1 MCTPFSVLQR
11 TIYGKCSASD
21 QEESICTCSAIFQ
34 QARLRTQNSVVGH
47 GNSWLRKSTEI
58 DPSQRTHLSLVHT
71 NARGEFVKADA
82 LDRTESVVG
91 MLILANLPHKL
102 CYYKIRP
109 IFVCNRSLSHIT
121 SPSCLTI
128 DSQSSSDSS
137 SRKYELPKSII
148 TARHTAPSC
157 PTTKR

>member
-34 QARLRTQNSVVGH
+34 QARLRTRNSVVGH
-47 GNSWLRKSTEI
+47 GCEIRPKSTQANERI
-58 DPSQRTHLSLVHT
+58 FTVHT

>member
-1 MCTPFSVLQR
+1 MYPIFCITTDNIWQMLRIGSRGVDMHLQR
-11 TIYGKCSASD
+11 HLPAS
-21 QEESICTCSAIFQ
+21 
-34 QARLRTQNSVVGH
+34 QAQDSKFRGWP
-47 GNSWLRKSTEI
+47 WLRNSTEI

>member
-11 TIYGKCSASD
+11 TIYGKCSALD

-34 QARLRTQNSVVGH
+34 QARLRTRNSVVGH
-47 GNSWLRKSTEI
+47 GCEIRPKSTQANERI
-58 DPSQRTHLSLVHT
+58 YHSAYKRKRRVRKGRCLRPHRKCCR
-71 NARGEFVKADA
+71 N
-82 LDRTESVVG
+82 